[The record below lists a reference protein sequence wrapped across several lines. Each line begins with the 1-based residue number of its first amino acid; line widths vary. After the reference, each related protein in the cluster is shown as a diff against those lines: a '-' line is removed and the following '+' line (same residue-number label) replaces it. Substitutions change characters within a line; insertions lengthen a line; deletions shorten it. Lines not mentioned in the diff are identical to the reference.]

1 MSRKPKKNKT
11 YEESFLRLQEV
22 IRSLQYG
29 DLLSLDQSLNL
40 YQEAI
45 ELLQFCYGKLDTVE
59 QQLLALEEIRL
70 KGLKIET
77 DE

>member
-1 MSRKPKKNKT
+1 MSRKSKKNKT

>member
-1 MSRKPKKNKT
+1 MSRKPKKSKT

>member
-1 MSRKPKKNKT
+1 MSRKTKKNKT